1 MKNKM
6 STRIAAAAAA
16 SALGLAVSAAAS
28 AQSKAVNAASAS
40 GTFTGNRQY
49 AYYGYVKVQADIA
62 NGEVSDIRILEYPND
77 NGRSHYIN
85 SVALPYLIQ
94 ETVGGNTWKVDLVS
108 GATFTS
114 MAYVKSLQAALKQAG
129 L

>member
-1 MKNKM
+1 MKNGM
-6 STRIAAAAAA
+6 NRRMAVAAAV
-16 SALGLAVSAAAS
+16 SALGLAVSGAAGAQAKTVSAS
-28 AQSKAVNAASAS
+28 S
-40 GTFTGNRQY
+40 GTFTGRREY
-49 AYYGYVKVQADIA
+49 AYYGYVKVQAVVN
-62 NGEVSDIRILEYPND
+62 NGTISDIRVLEYPND

-114 MAYVKSLQAALKQAG
+114 VAFVKSLQVALKQAG

>member
-6 STRIAAAAAA
+6 KRRIAAAAAA
-16 SALGLAVSAAAS
+16 SALGLAVSATAS
-28 AQSKAVNAASAS
+28 AQSRAVNAAAAS

-49 AYYGYVKVQADIA
+49 AYYGYVKVQAVLA
-62 NGEVSDIRILEYPND
+62 NGAISDIRMLEYPND

-94 ETVGGNTWKVDLVS
+94 ETVGGASWKVDLVS

-114 MAYVKSLQAALKQAG
+114 VAYVKSLQAALKQAG

>member
-1 MKNKM
+1 MKSKAGR
-6 STRIAAAAAA
+6 RIAAAAAA
-16 SALGLAVSAAAS
+16 SALGLAVSATVS
-28 AQSKAVNAASAS
+28 AQARAVNASAAS

-49 AYYGYVKVQADIA
+49 AYYGYVKVQAVVA

-114 MAYVKSLQAALKQAG
+114 MAYVKSLQAALRQAG